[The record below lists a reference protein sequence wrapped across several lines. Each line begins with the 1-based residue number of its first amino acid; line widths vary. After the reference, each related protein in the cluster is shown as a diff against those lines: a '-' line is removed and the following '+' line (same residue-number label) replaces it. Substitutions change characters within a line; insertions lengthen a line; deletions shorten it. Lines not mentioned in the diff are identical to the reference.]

1 MGWQRP
7 QPTTRKSGVIVLVT
21 AIIRNWST
29 HIITPTSCLAIVGF
43 MLLLVLRCIRVA
55 EMQVFVW
62 RVDEMGGMIGLVCA
76 LGSRRVVCWVV
87 RRVGVIGVVVYW
99 STRGRGKVVRLGE
112 VPRVVRMGSGRR
124 GTIIGA
130 VGASGIGRI
139 LLAW

>member
-1 MGWQRP
+1 
-7 QPTTRKSGVIVLVT
+7 
-21 AIIRNWST
+21 
-29 HIITPTSCLAIVGF
+29 

-76 LGSRRVVCWVV
+76 LGSWRVVCWVV

-112 VPRVVRMGSGRR
+112 VPRVIRMGSGRR